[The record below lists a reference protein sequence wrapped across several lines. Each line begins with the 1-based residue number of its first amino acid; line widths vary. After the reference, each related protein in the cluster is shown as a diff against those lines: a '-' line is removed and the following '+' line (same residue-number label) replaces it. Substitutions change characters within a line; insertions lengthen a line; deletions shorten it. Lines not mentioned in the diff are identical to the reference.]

1 MRTLGFFERLLEV
14 TGGRDVRWFSTRT
27 WAGVAEAKR
36 GDTVA
41 LFSNGAFGRLHG
53 RLLTALGERAA
64 G

>member
-1 MRTLGFFERLLEV
+1 VVLDAELGRSRR
-14 TGGRDVRWFSTRT
+14 G
-27 WAGVAEAKR
+27 EA